1 MSVSL
6 HDYLGLVG
14 NKIALAEERA
24 DRAEV
29 VRLLTL
35 LRDTVSDKILELEP
49 PAPEPVET
57 ITHDLDVSGTA
68 DTTEPKS

>member
-6 HDYLGLVG
+6 HDYLRLVG